1 MRSIAALTAG
11 GLLLG
16 SMTCAHAQTLASVT
30 REAVMLAPI
39 ARAPGAAARSSTRT
53 DIVGARNGAVAQSSR
68 ATTRKRA
75 SGAVDTLILTTA
87 RPVQSP
93 GYGAV
98 APAGSVADDGRD
110 MRFVR
115 QWPAAARMD
124 RPAYQVD
131 VTPEAGLGYGSYGGS
146 AEAGATVRLTPAE
159 KDAKLVRKLGKM
171 GIVEGGEA
179 YDDDQGRWY
188 LFAAAKGRAVG
199 LNMANGERAM
209 STDPVAMVGDAQA
222 GVGWRKGEVQASVG
236 YTRRSLKSRD
246 PYINM
251 IARSRDEMV
260 GLNLSYVP
268 GR

>member
-1 MRSIAALTAG
+1 MRSIAVLAAG
-11 GLLLG
+11 GVLIAWAP
-16 SMTCAHAQTLASVT
+16 CAHAQTLASLT
-30 REAVMLAPI
+30 RDAVLLAPVAKSGDT
-39 ARAPGAAARSSTRT
+39 ARASTRT
-53 DIVGARNGAVAQSSR
+53 QVVSTRNGASVQTSR

-75 SGAVDTLILTTA
+75 SGAVDTLIVTTA
-87 RPVQSP
+87 RPLQSP
-93 GYGAV
+93 AYGAV
-98 APAGSVADDGRD
+98 APAGSVREGGQDLRL
-110 MRFVR
+110 VR
-115 QWPAAARMD
+115 EWPAAKVD
-124 RPAYQVD
+124 RPGFRVD
-131 VTPEAGLGYGSYGGS
+131 VTPEAGVGYGSYGGS

-159 KDAKLVRKLGKM
+159 KDAKLVRKLAKM
-171 GIVEGGEA
+171 GIVEGDAA
-179 YDDDQGRWY
+179 YDEDQGRWY

-199 LNMANGERAM
+199 LNMVNGERAM
-209 STDPVAMVGDAQA
+209 STDQVALVGDAQA